1 MHTETEQTLL
11 KLIAVITV
19 FVDTN
24 LVKMDQKENF
34 LKTFARN
41 HYTIFEKIEMLMK
54 PQDIT
59 KKNDD
64 RNLTKLIEND
74 F

>member
-11 KLIAVITV
+11 KLIAVISV

-24 LVKMDQKENF
+24 LVKRIKKKIFSKHLLE
-34 LKTFARN
+34 TI
-41 HYTIFEKIEMLMK
+41 IFEKIEMLMK

>member
-1 MHTETEQTLL
+1 
-11 KLIAVITV
+11 
-19 FVDTN
+19 
-24 LVKMDQKENF
+24 MDQKENF
-34 LKTFARN
+34 LKTFAQN
-41 HYTIFEKIEMLMK
+41 HHSIFEKIEMLMK

>member
-11 KLIAVITV
+11 KLIAVISV

-41 HYTIFEKIEMLMK
+41 HHSIFEKIEMLMK
-54 PQDIT
+54 PQVIT

-64 RNLTKLIEND
+64 VNLTKLIEND

>member
-1 MHTETEQTLL
+1 
-11 KLIAVITV
+11 
-19 FVDTN
+19 
-24 LVKMDQKENF
+24 
-34 LKTFARN
+34 
-41 HYTIFEKIEMLMK
+41 MLMK

-74 F
+74 FQEIIKGKQAKL